1 MQKSRAVAASC
12 CGVRCKEMTADEL
25 DRAGLLHVEA
35 GADISRFAVF
45 VPADEVGE
53 LRPILVRSGAVI
65 GAFAVVH
72 GGTAVG
78 EQARVE
84 EHAVIGMP
92 ELGYAVGRIYPG
104 AGATTVIGA
113 GAVIRVGAI
122 VYADVHIGV
131 NTLVGHHTL
140 LRTGV
145 RVGTETQLG
154 HHLTIERIARIGR
167 HVRCAPA
174 SHITSAT
181 HIGDRAFLGVGVRTV
196 NDNTMTTRDAHHKP
210 VLAPP
215 RFERGVRIGSGTT
228 VMAGVTIGE
237 HAMVGADSLVTH
249 DIPPGALAYGNPA
262 RVQGE
267 AGDDSAY
274 PHVSPRAAG

>member
-1 MQKSRAVAASC
+1 
-12 CGVRCKEMTADEL
+12 MTADEL
-25 DRAGLLHVEA
+25 DLAGLLHVEP

-53 LRPILVRSGAVI
+53 QRPVTVRSGAVV

-72 GGTAVG
+72 GGTVVG

-84 EHAVIGMP
+84 EHTVIGMP
-92 ELGYAVGRIYPG
+92 ELGYALGRIHPG
-104 AGATTVIGA
+104 AGGTTVIGA

-154 HHLTIERIARIGR
+154 HHLTIERSARIGR
-167 HVRCAPA
+167 HVRCAA
-174 SHITSAT
+174 GSHITSSTRIAD
-181 HIGDRAFLGVGVRTV
+181 GAYLGVGVRTV
-196 NDNTMTTRDAHHKP
+196 NDRTMTARDAHHKP
-210 VLAPP
+210 VLDPP
-215 RFERGVRIGSGTT
+215 HFERDVRIGSGTT

-249 DIPPGALAYGNPA
+249 DVPPGALAYGNPA

-267 AGDDSAY
+267 
-274 PHVSPRAAG
+274 VRPRAAG